1 MYKATKSFFGIVSMV
16 RGEVRDLEPEIAK
29 DLLKAGYVIDLGAK
43 QKKAEEIKGEEP
55 KTTKRAKNNV

>member
-1 MYKATKSFFGIVSMV
+1 MYKATKSFVGVVSMV

-29 DLLKAGYVIDLGAK
+29 DLIKAGYVVDLGAK

-55 KTTKRAKNNV
+55 KTTKRAKKNV

>member
-1 MYKATKSFFGIVSMV
+1 MYKATKSFFGVVSMV
-16 RGEVRDLEPEIAK
+16 RGEVRDLDPEIAK
-29 DLLKAGYVIDLGAK
+29 DLLKAGYVTDLGAK